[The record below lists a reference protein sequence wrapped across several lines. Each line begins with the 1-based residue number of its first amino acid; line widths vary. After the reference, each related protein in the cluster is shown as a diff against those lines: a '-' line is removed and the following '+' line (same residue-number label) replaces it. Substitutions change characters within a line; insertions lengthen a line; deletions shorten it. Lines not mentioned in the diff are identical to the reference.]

1 MKTKMKKKNLAL
13 LVGAASVLSACATQ
27 NMPYGTND
35 AGQSADMIVT
45 NAKVAVMDDD
55 RTTAEAIAIKDGKV
69 LRTGSDEEILR
80 LRNKMTKVI
89 DANGRTLI
97 PGLND
102 SHLHITRGG
111 RFYNTEL
118 RWDGVTSLKEAL
130 RMLKEQADRT
140 PEGQWVRVIGGWS
153 PYQFEEKRMPT
164 IEEINEAT
172 GDTPTFV
179 LYLYSRGWLNK
190 AGLEA
195 LGIDENTQPPNDD
208 SSYEKDA
215 NGKPTGV
222 LLAEPNAMILYQ
234 VIGKLPPLSEE
245 EMINSTKHF
254 NHELNRFGL
263 TSAIDAGGGGHTF
276 PENYEASK
284 ALATSGDL
292 SMRISYY
299 LFPQKAGEERA
310 AFEKWMANHEASVN
324 EDTNHEHGYEL
335 KGGGEYMTWAAGD
348 FENFL
353 ADKPSIKNNEGWREQ
368 TKEVIQM
375 HVDKGWPFRQHSTYG
390 QNTKLIVDLV
400 DEIDRENNGKISNE
414 MRWAIDHAETVD
426 DETLREIKRM
436 NGGISVQDRMAYAG
450 EYFVD
455 RYGAE
460 AASTAPPFKKI
471 FDMGIPL
478 GGGTDGTRVA
488 SYNPWVS
495 LYWMTTGKTVGGT
508 QLYGKDNVLSR
519 DDALEVYTSG
529 SAWFSSE
536 EDVKGTLEPGKYA
549 DFALLSDDYFSVP
562 EEKIKS
568 IESVLTVVGGD
579 VVYGAGEYNKLNP
592 QMPPVIPS
600 WSPVKYYGG
609 YHNAAKP
616 TAK

>member
-1 MKTKMKKKNLAL
+1 MKNFLLLA
-13 LVGAASVLSACATQ
+13 GATSILTACAVQNPPASVSTPTTLA
-27 NMPYGTND
+27 
-35 AGQSADMIVT
+35 ADMIVT

-55 RTTAEAIAIKDGKV
+55 RTVAEAIAIKDGKV
-69 LRTGSDEEILR
+69 LRTGSAEDILR
-80 LRNKMTKVI
+80 LRNGDTKVI

-111 RFYNTEL
+111 RFYNSEL
-118 RWDGVTSLKEAL
+118 RWDGVKSLKEAL

-140 PEGQWVRVIGGWS
+140 PEGEWVRVIGGWS

-172 GDTPTFV
+172 GDTPAFV
-179 LYLYSRGWLNK
+179 LYLYSRGWLNQ
-190 AGLEA
+190 AGLDA

-208 SSYEKDA
+208 SSYERDA

-234 VIGKLPPLSEE
+234 VIGKLPALSEQE
-245 EMINSTKHF
+245 KINSTKHF
-254 NHELNRFGL
+254 YRELNRFGL
-263 TSAIDAGGGGHTF
+263 TSAIDAGGGGHTY
-276 PENYEASK
+276 PEDYEASK
-284 ALATSGDL
+284 ALAEDGDL

-299 LFPQKAGEERA
+299 LFPQEAGKEQQ
-310 AFEKWMANHEASVN
+310 AFATWMANN
-324 EDTNHEHGYEL
+324 EVFHNDDESLAHGYEL
-335 KGGGEYMTWAAGD
+335 EGGGEYMTWAAGD

-353 ADKPSIKNNEGWREQ
+353 APKPFISNNEGWREQ

-375 HVDKGWPFRQHSTYG
+375 HVDEGWPFRQHSTYG
-390 QNTKLIVDLV
+390 ENTKLIVDLV
-400 DEIDRENNGKISNE
+400 DEIDRENNGKIRNE

-426 DETLREIKRM
+426 DATLREIKRL
-436 NGGISVQDRMAYAG
+436 NGGVAIQDRMAYAG

-455 RYGAE
+455 RYGKE

-471 FDMGIPL
+471 YDMGIPL
-478 GGGTDGTRVA
+478 GAGTDGTRVA

-495 LYWMTTGKTVGGT
+495 LYWLTTGKTVGGT
-508 QLYGKDNVLSR
+508 QLYGDDNTLDR

-529 SAWFSSE
+529 SAWFSQE
-536 EDVKGTLEPGKYA
+536 EDVKGTLEPGMYA
-549 DFALLSDDYFSVP
+549 DFVLLSDDYFTVP
-562 EEKIKS
+562 EEKIKE
-568 IESVLTVVGGD
+568 IESVLTVVDGNP
-579 VVYGAGEYNKLNP
+579 VYGTGKYSTLAPKLA
-592 QMPPVIPS
+592 PVIPS

-609 YHNAAKP
+609 YHND
-616 TAK
+616 

>member
-1 MKTKMKKKNLAL
+1 M
-13 LVGAASVLSACATQ
+13 LSACATQ
-27 NMPYGTND
+27 SVPQGTYNKLQ
-35 AGQSADMIVT
+35 AADMIIT
-45 NAKVAVMDDD
+45 NAKVAVMDDN
-55 RTTAEAIAIKDGKV
+55 RTTAEAIAIKNDKV
-69 LRTGSDEEILR
+69 LRTGSDEDILR
-80 LRNKMTKVI
+80 LKDANTQVI
-89 DANGRTLI
+89 DGHGRTLI

-102 SHLHITRGG
+102 SHLHVTRGG
-111 RFYNTEL
+111 HFYNSEL

-172 GDTPTFV
+172 GDTPAFV

-190 AGLEA
+190 AGLDA
-195 LGIDENTQPPNDD
+195 LGIDKNTQPPNSD
-208 SSYEKDA
+208 SRYEKDK
-215 NGKPTGV
+215 NGNPTGV

-234 VIGKLPPLSEE
+234 VIGKMPQLSKE

-254 NHELNRFGL
+254 HRELNRFGL

-276 PENYEASK
+276 PDDYEASK
-284 ALATSGDL
+284 SLATSGESSL
-292 SMRISYY
+292 RVSYY
-299 LFPQKAGEERA
+299 LFPQKAGEERE
-310 AFEKWMANHEASVN
+310 AFEKWIANNKASVN
-324 EDTNHEHGYEL
+324 EDIHHEHGYEL

-353 ADKPSIKNNEGWREQ
+353 ADKPSIANNKGWRED

-390 QNTKLIVDLV
+390 ENTKLIVDLV
-400 DEIDRENNGKISNE
+400 DELDRENNGKISNE

-426 DETLREIKRM
+426 YETLKEIKRM
-436 NGGISVQDRMAYAG
+436 NGGVSIQDRMAYAG
-450 EYFVD
+450 EYFVE
-455 RYGAE
+455 RYGAD
-460 AASTAPPFKKI
+460 AAKTSPPFKKI

-478 GGGTDGTRVA
+478 GAGTDGTRGA
-488 SYNPWVS
+488 SYNPWIA
-495 LYWMTTGKTVGGT
+495 LYWLTTGKTVGGT
-508 QLYGKDNVLSR
+508 ALYDKDNTLSR
-519 DDALEVYTSG
+519 EDALEVYTKG

-536 EDVKGTLEPGKYA
+536 EKVKGTLEPSKYA

-562 EEKIKS
+562 EGKIKT

-592 QMPPVIPS
+592 QLPAVIPS
-600 WSPVKYYGG
+600 WSPVKHYGG
-609 YHNAAKP
+609 YQNPSKPVAKQ
-616 TAK
+616 

>member
-1 MKTKMKKKNLAL
+1 M
-13 LVGAASVLSACATQ
+13 LSACATQ
-27 NMPYGTND
+27 SVPQGTYNKLQ
-35 AGQSADMIVT
+35 AADMIIT
-45 NAKVAVMDDD
+45 NAKVAVMDDN
-55 RTTAEAIAIKDGKV
+55 RTTAEAIAIKNDKV
-69 LRTGSDEEILR
+69 LRTGSDEDILR
-80 LRNKMTKVI
+80 LKDANTQVI
-89 DANGRTLI
+89 DGHGRTLI

-102 SHLHITRGG
+102 SHLHVTRGG
-111 RFYNTEL
+111 HFYNSEL

-172 GDTPTFV
+172 GDTPAFV

-190 AGLEA
+190 AGLDA
-195 LGIDENTQPPNDD
+195 LGIDKNTQPPNSD
-208 SSYEKDA
+208 SRYEKDK
-215 NGKPTGV
+215 NGNPTGV

-234 VIGKLPPLSEE
+234 VIGKMPQLSKE

-254 NHELNRFGL
+254 HRELNRFGL

-276 PENYEASK
+276 PDDYEASK
-284 ALATSGDL
+284 SLATSGESSL
-292 SMRISYY
+292 RVSYY
-299 LFPQKAGEERA
+299 LFPQKAGEERE
-310 AFEKWMANHEASVN
+310 AFEKWMANNKASVN
-324 EDTNHEHGYEL
+324 EDIHHEHGYEL

-353 ADKPSIKNNEGWREQ
+353 ADKPSIANNKGWRED

-375 HVDKGWPFRQHSTYG
+375 HINEGWPFRQHSTYG
-390 QNTKLIVDLV
+390 ENTKLIVDLV
-400 DEIDRENNGKISNE
+400 DELDRENNGKISNE

-426 DETLREIKRM
+426 DETLKEIKRM
-436 NGGISVQDRMAYAG
+436 NGGVSIQDRMAYAG
-450 EYFVD
+450 EYFVE
-455 RYGAE
+455 RYGAD
-460 AASTAPPFKKI
+460 AAKTSPPFKKI

-478 GGGTDGTRVA
+478 GAGTDGTRGA
-488 SYNPWVS
+488 SYNPWIA
-495 LYWMTTGKTVGGT
+495 LYWLTTGKTVGGT
-508 QLYGKDNVLSR
+508 ALYDKDNTLSR
-519 DDALEVYTSG
+519 EDALEVYTKG

-536 EDVKGTLEPGKYA
+536 EKVKGTLEPGKYA

-562 EEKIKS
+562 EGKIKT

-592 QMPPVIPS
+592 QLPAVIPS
-600 WSPVKYYGG
+600 WSPVKHYGG
-609 YHNAAKP
+609 YQNPSKPVAKQ
-616 TAK
+616 

>member
-1 MKTKMKKKNLAL
+1 MIKNFLMLAGSVSVLTACAVQNPPSSVSTPKNL
-13 LVGAASVLSACATQ
+13 V
-27 NMPYGTND
+27 
-35 AGQSADMIVT
+35 ADMIVT
-45 NAKVAVMDDD
+45 NAKVAVMDDK
-55 RTTAEAIAIKDGKV
+55 RTVAEAIAVKNGKV
-69 LRTGSDEEILR
+69 LRTGSNEDILN
-80 LRNKMTKVI
+80 LQGKMTRVI
-89 DANGRTLI
+89 DANGRTII

-164 IEEINEAT
+164 VEEINEAT
-172 GDTPTFV
+172 GDTPAFV
-179 LYLYSRGWLNK
+179 LYLYSRGWLNQ

-195 LGIDENTQPPNDD
+195 LGIDENTPPPNDD
-208 SSYEKDA
+208 SRYEKDE
-215 NGKPTGV
+215 NGKLTGV

-234 VIGKLPPLSEE
+234 VIGKLPALSEE
-245 EMINSTKHF
+245 DMINSTKHF
-254 NHELNRFGL
+254 YHELNRFGL
-263 TSAIDAGGGGHTF
+263 TSAIDAGGGGHHF

-299 LFPQKAGEERA
+299 LFPQEAGKEIS
-310 AFEKWMANHEASVN
+310 AFEQWMANNTASVN
-324 EDTNHEHGYEL
+324 EDPSLEHGYEL

-353 ADKPSIKNNEGWREQ
+353 ADKPSIEDNEGWRED
-368 TKEVIQM
+368 TKKVIQM
-375 HVDKGWPFRQHSTYG
+375 HVDEGWPFRQHSTYG

-400 DEIDRENNGKISNE
+400 DEIDRENNGKIRNE
-414 MRWAIDHAETVD
+414 MRWAIDHAETVT
-426 DETLREIKRM
+426 DETLREIKRL

-450 EYFVD
+450 EYFVE

-460 AASTAPPFKKI
+460 AAKTSPPFKKI

-478 GGGTDGTRVA
+478 GSGTDGTRVA
-488 SYNPWVS
+488 SYNPWIS

-508 QLYGKDNVLSR
+508 QLYDKDNILSR
-519 DDALEVYTSG
+519 EDALEVYTSG

-536 EDVKGTLEPGKYA
+536 ENVKGTLEPGKYA
-549 DFALLSDDYFSVP
+549 DFVLLSDDYFTVP
-562 EEKIKS
+562 EEKIKT
-568 IESVLTVVGGD
+568 IESVLTVLGGD
-579 VVYGAGEYNKLNP
+579 VVYGAGEYSKLDP
-592 QMPPVIPS
+592 QLPPISPS

-609 YHNAAKP
+609 YHNPEKPAAR
-616 TAK
+616 

>member
-1 MKTKMKKKNLAL
+1 M
-13 LVGAASVLSACATQ
+13 LSACATQ
-27 NMPYGTND
+27 SVPQGTYNKLQ
-35 AGQSADMIVT
+35 AADMIIT
-45 NAKVAVMDDD
+45 NAKVAVMDDN
-55 RTTAEAIAIKDGKV
+55 RTTAEAIAIKNDKV
-69 LRTGSDEEILR
+69 LRTGSDEDILR
-80 LRNKMTKVI
+80 LKDANTQVI
-89 DANGRTLI
+89 DGHGRTLI

-102 SHLHITRGG
+102 SHLHVTRGG
-111 RFYNTEL
+111 HFYNSEL

-140 PEGQWVRVIGGWS
+140 PEGQWVRVIEGWS

-172 GDTPTFV
+172 GDTPAFV

-190 AGLEA
+190 AGLDA
-195 LGIDENTQPPNDD
+195 LGIDKNTQPPNSD
-208 SSYEKDA
+208 SRYEKDK
-215 NGKPTGV
+215 NGNPTGV

-234 VIGKLPPLSEE
+234 VIGKMPQLSKE

-254 NHELNRFGL
+254 HRELNRFGL

-276 PENYEASK
+276 PDDYEASK
-284 ALATSGDL
+284 SLATSGESSL
-292 SMRISYY
+292 RVSYY
-299 LFPQKAGEERA
+299 LFPQKAGEERE
-310 AFEKWMANHEASVN
+310 AFEKWMANNKASVN
-324 EDTNHEHGYEL
+324 EDIHHEHGYEL

-353 ADKPSIKNNEGWREQ
+353 ADKPSIANNKGWRED

-390 QNTKLIVDLV
+390 ENTKLIVDLV
-400 DEIDRENNGKISNE
+400 DELDRENNGKISNE

-426 DETLREIKRM
+426 DETLKEIKRM
-436 NGGISVQDRMAYAG
+436 NGGVSIQDRMAYAG
-450 EYFVD
+450 EYFVE
-455 RYGAE
+455 RYGAD
-460 AASTAPPFKKI
+460 AAKTSPPFKKI

-478 GGGTDGTRVA
+478 GAGTDGTRGA
-488 SYNPWVS
+488 SYNPWIA
-495 LYWMTTGKTVGGT
+495 LYWLTTGKTVGGT
-508 QLYGKDNVLSR
+508 ALYDKDNTLSR
-519 DDALEVYTSG
+519 EDALEVYTKG

-536 EDVKGTLEPGKYA
+536 EKVKGTLEPGKYA

-562 EEKIKS
+562 EGKIKT

-592 QMPPVIPS
+592 QLPAVIPS
-600 WSPVKYYGG
+600 WSPVKHYGG
-609 YHNAAKP
+609 YQNPSKPVAKQ
-616 TAK
+616 